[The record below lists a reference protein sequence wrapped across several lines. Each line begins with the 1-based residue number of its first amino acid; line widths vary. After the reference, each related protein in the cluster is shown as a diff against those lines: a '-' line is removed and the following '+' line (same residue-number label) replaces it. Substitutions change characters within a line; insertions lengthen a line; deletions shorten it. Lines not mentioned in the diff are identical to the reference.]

1 MRVVQSNLQY
11 TNFIISK
18 KVEDNVVTGWSE
30 SSSDP

>member
-11 TNFIISK
+11 TNFIFNK